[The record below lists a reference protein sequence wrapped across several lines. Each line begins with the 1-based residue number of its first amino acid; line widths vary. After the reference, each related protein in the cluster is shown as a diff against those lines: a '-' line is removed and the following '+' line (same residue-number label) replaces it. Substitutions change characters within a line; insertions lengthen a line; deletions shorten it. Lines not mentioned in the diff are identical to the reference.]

1 MEEKKNGAGQGEKY
15 HVEGKIVADGTGR
28 MGGNRRLYKRSSQ
41 T

>member
-28 MGGNRRLYKRSSQ
+28 TGAKAL
-41 T
+41 